1 MVKIWNSALEVRETM
16 WWTVQQPQ
24 SCRIRQ
30 NWFCRRLPEFIVLV
44 DSFFWNM
51 EFQYFFTLFTLGLFK
66 QLFQA
71 LASIPVTP
79 ENFLKQSWF
88 NLDQSSW
95 TKSETPWEPPP
106 TRWTLNP
113 WQSESLRTLDLLLL
127 KLLKKNWLKD
137 LHQPLLLLLSQR
149 HLVACPAFLE
159 MAKILSKLNL
169 LISTTTMNS
178 MLL

>member
-1 MVKIWNSALEVRETM
+1 
-16 WWTVQQPQ
+16 
-24 SCRIRQ
+24 
-30 NWFCRRLPEFIVLV
+30 
-44 DSFFWNM
+44 M

-113 WQSESLRTLDLLLL
+113 WPSESLRTLDLLLL

-137 LHQPLLLLLSQR
+137 PHQPLLLLLSQR

-159 MAKILSKLNL
+159 TAKILSKLNL

-178 MLL
+178 MLLRLVANNFAPLFSAFEIKNYFKVSFLKFFIQFPRN

>member
-1 MVKIWNSALEVRETM
+1 MVKIWNSGLEVCETM
-16 WWTVQQPQ
+16 WWTAQQPQ
-24 SCRIRQ
+24 SCGICL
-30 NWFCRRLPEFIVLV
+30 NWFCKRLSEFIVLV
-44 DSFFWNM
+44 DLFLWNM

-66 QLFQA
+66 LLFQA

-113 WQSESLRTLDLLLL
+113 WPSESLRTLDLLLL
-127 KLLKKNWLKD
+127 KLLKKNWPKD

-159 MAKILSKLNL
+159 TAKISSKLNP